1 VAGHRVVVV
10 GAGISGLTAAHR
22 LVADHPNLA
31 VTVLEAGPR
40 VGGALVTSP
49 LEGTGLE
56 VDEGADAFLVR
67 VPWAA
72 DLCTEL
78 GLGDKLVAPRVR
90 QASLWLDGALRPLPA
105 PNVLGLPLDPST
117 VAPGILEAADLDRL
131 AGTGHP
137 AVPLPDG
144 DLSVGAVVRACV
156 GDAVHER
163 LVDPLLG
170 GVNAGRADDLS
181 CTTMAPQLLAA
192 ARSDDGLLGSL
203 RATHRSVDPT
213 APVFNAPRDGMG
225 QMVTALA
232 GRLGDRIRRN
242 TPVVSLNRVSDGWAV
257 GTANGG
263 TVAADAVVVA
273 TPAYAA
279 AALLA
284 PVAPDGAEIL
294 VELVHASVVLTT
306 VAFRR
311 ADLAVPDDRSGFLV
325 GRSEGLLI
333 TACSFADRKWSHL
346 DDGDHTVL
354 RVSCGRVDDD
364 RPADLDDRS
373 LGEAVLADLA
383 TTLGTDAP
391 SSTLRISRWPRSLVQ
406 FPVGHAG
413 RMTEVDRDLSDRA
426 PGVVVAG
433 ATRYGV
439 GIPACIRSG
448 TEAATA
454 AAAHCT

>member
-1 VAGHRVVVV
+1 MVGSRVVVV

-22 LVADHPNLA
+22 LVVDHPELT
-31 VTVLEAGPR
+31 VTVLEADPR
-40 VGGALVTSP
+40 VGGALATSS

-72 DLCTEL
+72 DLCAEL
-78 GLGDKLVAPRVR
+78 GLGEELVVPSARR
-90 QASLWLDGALRPLPA
+90 ASLWLDGALRPLPA

-117 VAPGILEAADLDRL
+117 VAPGILDAADLNRL

-137 AVPLPDG
+137 DVPLGDG

-192 ARSDDGLLGSL
+192 ARSGDGLLGSL

-225 QMVTALA
+225 RLVAALA
-232 GRLGDRIRRN
+232 GRLGDRVHRN
-242 TPVVSLNRVSDGWAV
+242 TPVVSLNRVPDGWAV
-257 GTANGG
+257 GTADSGA
-263 TVAADAVVVA
+263 VVADAVVVA
-273 TPAYAA
+273 TPAHAA

-284 PVAPDGAEIL
+284 PVAPDGAGIL
-294 VELVHASVVLTT
+294 AEFVHASVALTT

-311 ADLAVPDDRSGFLV
+311 ADLAVPEDRSGFLV
-325 GRSEGLLI
+325 GRSEGLLM

-346 DDGDHTVL
+346 DDGNHTVL
-354 RVSCGRVDDD
+354 RVSCGRVDDN

-373 LGEAVLADLA
+373 LSEALLADLA
-383 TTLGTDAP
+383 TTLGTDARP
-391 SSTLRISRWPRSLVQ
+391 SALRVSRWPRSLVQ
-406 FPVGHAG
+406 FPVGHA
-413 RMTEVDRDLSDRA
+413 RRIAEVDRDLSDRA
-426 PGVVVAG
+426 PGVVLAG
-433 ATRYGV
+433 AVRYGV

-454 AAAHCT
+454 AAIHRT

>member
-1 VAGHRVVVV
+1 MAGHRVGVG

-22 LVADHPNLA
+22 LGADHPNLA

-78 GLGDKLVAPRVR
+78 GLGDELVAPRVR

-137 AVPLPDG
+137 DVPLPDG
-144 DLSVGAVVRACV
+144 DLSVGAVVHACV

-279 AALLA
+279 SALLA
-284 PVAPDGAEIL
+284 PVAADGAEIL
-294 VELVHASVVLTT
+294 AELVHASVVLTT

-311 ADLAVPDDRSGFLV
+311 ADLEVPDDRSGFLV

-391 SSTLRISRWPRSLVQ
+391 PSTLRISRWPRSLVQ

-413 RMTEVDRDLSDRA
+413 RMAEVDRDLSDRA

-448 TEAATA
+448 TKAATA
-454 AAAHCT
+454 AATHCT